1 MILTANDVATAIM
14 ESECLDDRTK
24 KAIRAILED
33 NIAKNNRIAQL
44 EAEVEQVKI
53 KVNQLERYESKDR
66 LIFRNLPIGANG
78 SLIMDVV
85 AFIRNVM
92 QVECEPHDL
101 KACHALGNGTTQQPP
116 GIVAKFLYNDQKE
129 RIWSRKRFL
138 KFFKNPMNG
147 KPVFLY
153 ERLTKYDINLKETA
167 ESQNLLVTTYKSA
180 PMLHFEEG
188 GRTRSHTINSVKDID
203 ELKQTAKK
211 NMRRLNT
218 QQQTSNAPL
227 SNPVP
232 ASNVFVQPST
242 PLPSLFRQ
250 PNFQPRTPIS
260 TGIPGLKRVREK
272 TTFSDQESSL
282 VEELRSR
289 KDNKD
294 DLLDYVMGLIGD
306 TPNAK
311 ESNLDTIIEQ
321 PFHVEESEEFRTQD

>member
-1 MILTANDVATAIM
+1 M
-14 ESECLDDRTK
+14 
-24 KAIRAILED
+24 
-33 NIAKNNRIAQL
+33 
-44 EAEVEQVKI
+44 
-53 KVNQLERYESKDR
+53 
-66 LIFRNLPIGANG
+66 
-78 SLIMDVV
+78 
-85 AFIRNVM
+85 
-92 QVECEPHDL
+92 
-101 KACHALGNGTTQQPP
+101 
-116 GIVAKFLYNDQKE
+116 LY
-129 RIWSRKRFL
+129 
-138 KFFKNPMNG
+138 
-147 KPVFLY
+147 
-153 ERLTKYDINLKETA
+153 
-167 ESQNLLVTTYKSA
+167 
-180 PMLHFEEG
+180 FEEG

-218 QQQTSNAPL
+218 QHQTSNAPL

-260 TGIPGLKRVREK
+260 TGIPELKRMREK

-294 DLLDYVMGLIGD
+294 DLLDYIMGSIGD